1 MLAIFD
7 TEGVLIDGEFL
18 PELAKVVGKEEKIWE
33 ITKKGISG
41 EIEWEK
47 GLIER
52 INELKGVSYDD
63 CKRVSD
69 DMPIME
75 GAKEVNSPVIVQAS
89 AGARK
94 YAGPRFI
101 KSMMEAA
108 VEEFPEI
115 PIVMHQDHGGSPKD
129 CKVCIDLGFSSV
141 MMDGSLRLNHNKN
154 SRWYSTSLRPFR
166 LMVVLLG
173 PILKVFLRAQMCTF
187 VSQALFVPLM
197 ANSFACSCVKTVGA
211 KIHS

>member
-18 PELAKVVGKEEKIWE
+18 PELAKVVGKEEEIWK

-75 GAKEVNSPVIVQAS
+75 GAKETFDELRKLGFKTLTVSGGPDILIDRIKEELQIDYAFSNKLIFGEGKLQGVDVIVGS
-89 AGARK
+89 DK
-94 YAGPRFI
+94 T
-101 KSMMEAA
+101 
-108 VEEFPEI
+108 I
-115 PIVMHQDHGGSPKD
+115 PIKD
-129 CKVCIDLGFSSV
+129 TIKMMKKQKEDIVITVDGANDIKLFDVAGLRISFNGTELINEKSDSIVNKKDLREIIPIIKEKFN
-141 MMDGSLRLNHNKN
+141 LN
-154 SRWYSTSLRPFR
+154 
-166 LMVVLLG
+166 
-173 PILKVFLRAQMCTF
+173 
-187 VSQALFVPLM
+187 
-197 ANSFACSCVKTVGA
+197 
-211 KIHS
+211 

>member
-18 PELAKVVGKEEKIWE
+18 PELAKVVGKEEEIWK

-75 GAKEVNSPVIVQAS
+75 GAKETFDELRKLGFKTLTVSGGPDILIDRIKEELQIDYAFSNKLIFGDEKLQGVDVIVGS
-89 AGARK
+89 DK
-94 YAGPRFI
+94 T
-101 KSMMEAA
+101 
-108 VEEFPEI
+108 I
-115 PIVMHQDHGGSPKD
+115 PIKD
-129 CKVCIDLGFSSV
+129 TIKMMKKQKEDIVITVDGANDIKLFDVAGLRISFNGTELINEKSDSIVNKKDLREIIPIIKEKFN
-141 MMDGSLRLNHNKN
+141 LN
-154 SRWYSTSLRPFR
+154 
-166 LMVVLLG
+166 
-173 PILKVFLRAQMCTF
+173 
-187 VSQALFVPLM
+187 
-197 ANSFACSCVKTVGA
+197 
-211 KIHS
+211 

>member
-18 PELAKVVGKEEKIWE
+18 PELAKVVGKEEEIWE

-75 GAKEVNSPVIVQAS
+75 GAKETFDELRRLGFKTLTVSGGPDILIDRIKEELQIDYAFSNKLIFGEEKLQGVDVIVGS
-89 AGARK
+89 DK
-94 YAGPRFI
+94 T
-101 KSMMEAA
+101 
-108 VEEFPEI
+108 I
-115 PIVMHQDHGGSPKD
+115 PIKD
-129 CKVCIDLGFSSV
+129 TIEMMKKQKEDIVITVDGANDIKLFDVAGLRISFNGTELINEKSDSIVNKKDLREIIPIIKEKFN
-141 MMDGSLRLNHNKN
+141 LN
-154 SRWYSTSLRPFR
+154 
-166 LMVVLLG
+166 
-173 PILKVFLRAQMCTF
+173 
-187 VSQALFVPLM
+187 
-197 ANSFACSCVKTVGA
+197 
-211 KIHS
+211 

>member
-18 PELAKVVGKEEKIWE
+18 PELAKVVGKEEEIWE

-75 GAKEVNSPVIVQAS
+75 GAKETFDELRKLGFKTLTVSGGPDILINRIKEELQIDYAFSNKLIFGDEKLQGVDVIVGS
-89 AGARK
+89 DK
-94 YAGPRFI
+94 T
-101 KSMMEAA
+101 
-108 VEEFPEI
+108 I
-115 PIVMHQDHGGSPKD
+115 PIKD
-129 CKVCIDLGFSSV
+129 TIKMMKKQKEDIVITVDGANDIKLFDLAG
-141 MMDGSLRLNHNKN
+141 LRISFNGTELINERSDSIVNKKDLREIMPIIKDKFNLN
-154 SRWYSTSLRPFR
+154 
-166 LMVVLLG
+166 
-173 PILKVFLRAQMCTF
+173 
-187 VSQALFVPLM
+187 
-197 ANSFACSCVKTVGA
+197 
-211 KIHS
+211 

>member
-18 PELAKVVGKEEKIWE
+18 PELAKVVGKEEEIWE
-33 ITKKGISG
+33 ITRKGISG

-75 GAKEVNSPVIVQAS
+75 GAKETFDELRRLGFKTLTVSGGPDILIDRIKEELQIDYAFSNKLIFGDEKLQGVDVIVGS
-89 AGARK
+89 DK
-94 YAGPRFI
+94 T
-101 KSMMEAA
+101 
-108 VEEFPEI
+108 I
-115 PIVMHQDHGGSPKD
+115 PIKD
-129 CKVCIDLGFSSV
+129 TIKMMKKQKEDIVITVDGANDIKLFDVAGLRISFNGTELINEKSDSIVNKKDLREIIPIIKEKFN
-141 MMDGSLRLNHNKN
+141 LN
-154 SRWYSTSLRPFR
+154 
-166 LMVVLLG
+166 
-173 PILKVFLRAQMCTF
+173 
-187 VSQALFVPLM
+187 
-197 ANSFACSCVKTVGA
+197 
-211 KIHS
+211 

>member
-18 PELAKVVGKEEKIWE
+18 PELAKVVGKEEEIWE
-33 ITKKGISG
+33 ITRKGISG

-75 GAKEVNSPVIVQAS
+75 GAKETFDELRRLGFKTLTVSGGPDILIDRIKEELQIDYAFSNKLIFGEGKLQGVDVIVGS
-89 AGARK
+89 DK
-94 YAGPRFI
+94 T
-101 KSMMEAA
+101 
-108 VEEFPEI
+108 I
-115 PIVMHQDHGGSPKD
+115 PIKD
-129 CKVCIDLGFSSV
+129 TIKMMKKQKEDIVITVDGANDIKLFDVAGLRISFNGTELINEKSDSIVNKKDLREIIPIIKEKFN
-141 MMDGSLRLNHNKN
+141 LN
-154 SRWYSTSLRPFR
+154 
-166 LMVVLLG
+166 
-173 PILKVFLRAQMCTF
+173 
-187 VSQALFVPLM
+187 
-197 ANSFACSCVKTVGA
+197 
-211 KIHS
+211 

>member
-18 PELAKVVGKEEKIWE
+18 PELAKVVGKEEEIWK

-75 GAKEVNSPVIVQAS
+75 GAKETFDELRRLGFKTLTVSGGPDILIDRIKEELQIDYAFSNKLIFGDEKLQGVDVIVGS
-89 AGARK
+89 DK
-94 YAGPRFI
+94 T
-101 KSMMEAA
+101 
-108 VEEFPEI
+108 I
-115 PIVMHQDHGGSPKD
+115 PIKD
-129 CKVCIDLGFSSV
+129 TIKMMKKQKEDIVITVDGANDIKLFDVAGLRISFNGTELINEKSDSIVNKKDLREIIPIIKEKFN
-141 MMDGSLRLNHNKN
+141 LN
-154 SRWYSTSLRPFR
+154 
-166 LMVVLLG
+166 
-173 PILKVFLRAQMCTF
+173 
-187 VSQALFVPLM
+187 
-197 ANSFACSCVKTVGA
+197 
-211 KIHS
+211 

>member
-18 PELAKVVGKEEKIWE
+18 PELAKVIGKEEEIWE

-75 GAKEVNSPVIVQAS
+75 GAKETFDELRKLGFKTLTVSGGPDILIDRIKEELQIDYAFSNKLIFGEGKLQGVDVIVGS
-89 AGARK
+89 DK
-94 YAGPRFI
+94 T
-101 KSMMEAA
+101 
-108 VEEFPEI
+108 I
-115 PIVMHQDHGGSPKD
+115 PIKD
-129 CKVCIDLGFSSV
+129 TIKMMKKQKEDIVITVDGANDIKLFDVAGLRISFNGTELINEKSDSIVNKKDLREIIPIIKEKFN
-141 MMDGSLRLNHNKN
+141 LN
-154 SRWYSTSLRPFR
+154 
-166 LMVVLLG
+166 
-173 PILKVFLRAQMCTF
+173 
-187 VSQALFVPLM
+187 
-197 ANSFACSCVKTVGA
+197 
-211 KIHS
+211 

>member
-18 PELAKVVGKEEKIWE
+18 PELAKVVGKEEEIWE

-52 INELKGVSYDD
+52 INELKGVSYND

-75 GAKEVNSPVIVQAS
+75 GAKETFDELRKLGFKTLTVSGGPDILIDRIKEELQIDYAFSNKLIFGDEKLQGVDVIVGS
-89 AGARK
+89 DK
-94 YAGPRFI
+94 T
-101 KSMMEAA
+101 
-108 VEEFPEI
+108 I
-115 PIVMHQDHGGSPKD
+115 PIKD
-129 CKVCIDLGFSSV
+129 TIKMMKKQKEDIVITVDGANDIKLFDVAGLRISFNGTELINEKSDSIVNKKDLREIIPIIKEKFN
-141 MMDGSLRLNHNKN
+141 LN
-154 SRWYSTSLRPFR
+154 
-166 LMVVLLG
+166 
-173 PILKVFLRAQMCTF
+173 
-187 VSQALFVPLM
+187 
-197 ANSFACSCVKTVGA
+197 
-211 KIHS
+211 

>member
-18 PELAKVVGKEEKIWE
+18 PELAKVVGKEEEIWE

-69 DMPIME
+69 DMPIMQ
-75 GAKEVNSPVIVQAS
+75 GAKETFDELRKLGFKTLTVSGGPDILIDRIKEELQIDYAFSNKLIFNEEKLQGVDIIVGS
-89 AGARK
+89 DK
-94 YAGPRFI
+94 T
-101 KSMMEAA
+101 
-108 VEEFPEI
+108 I
-115 PIVMHQDHGGSPKD
+115 PIKD
-129 CKVCIDLGFSSV
+129 TIEMMKKQKEDIVITVDGANDIKLFDLAG
-141 MMDGSLRLNHNKN
+141 LRISFNGTELINEKSDSIVNKKDLREIIPIIKEKFNLN
-154 SRWYSTSLRPFR
+154 
-166 LMVVLLG
+166 
-173 PILKVFLRAQMCTF
+173 
-187 VSQALFVPLM
+187 
-197 ANSFACSCVKTVGA
+197 
-211 KIHS
+211 

>member
-18 PELAKVVGKEEKIWE
+18 PELAKVVGKEEEIWE

-69 DMPIME
+69 DMPIMQ
-75 GAKEVNSPVIVQAS
+75 GAKETFDELRKLGFKTLTVSGGPDILIDRIKEELQIDYAFSNKLIFNEEKLQGVDIIVGS
-89 AGARK
+89 DK
-94 YAGPRFI
+94 T
-101 KSMMEAA
+101 
-108 VEEFPEI
+108 I
-115 PIVMHQDHGGSPKD
+115 PIKD
-129 CKVCIDLGFSSV
+129 TIEMMKKQKEDIVITVDGANDIKLFDLAG
-141 MMDGSLRLNHNKN
+141 LRISFNGTKLINEKSDSIVNKKDLREIIPIIKEKFNLN
-154 SRWYSTSLRPFR
+154 
-166 LMVVLLG
+166 
-173 PILKVFLRAQMCTF
+173 
-187 VSQALFVPLM
+187 
-197 ANSFACSCVKTVGA
+197 
-211 KIHS
+211 

>member
-18 PELAKVVGKEEKIWE
+18 PELAKVVGKEEEIWE

-75 GAKEVNSPVIVQAS
+75 GAKETFDELRRLGFKTLTVSGGPDILIDRIKEELQIDYAFSNKLIFGDEKLQGVDVIVGS
-89 AGARK
+89 DK
-94 YAGPRFI
+94 T
-101 KSMMEAA
+101 
-108 VEEFPEI
+108 I
-115 PIVMHQDHGGSPKD
+115 PIKD
-129 CKVCIDLGFSSV
+129 TIKMMKKQKEDIVITVDGANDIKLFDVAGLRISFNGTELINEKSDSIVNKKDLREIIPIIKDKFN
-141 MMDGSLRLNHNKN
+141 LN
-154 SRWYSTSLRPFR
+154 
-166 LMVVLLG
+166 
-173 PILKVFLRAQMCTF
+173 
-187 VSQALFVPLM
+187 
-197 ANSFACSCVKTVGA
+197 
-211 KIHS
+211 

>member
-18 PELAKVVGKEEKIWE
+18 PELAKVVGKEEEIWE

-69 DMPIME
+69 DMPIMQ
-75 GAKEVNSPVIVQAS
+75 GAKETFDELRKLGFKTLTVSGGPDILIDRVKEELQIDYAFSNKLIFNEEKLQGVDIIVGS
-89 AGARK
+89 DK
-94 YAGPRFI
+94 T
-101 KSMMEAA
+101 
-108 VEEFPEI
+108 I
-115 PIVMHQDHGGSPKD
+115 PIKD
-129 CKVCIDLGFSSV
+129 TIEMMKKQKEDIVITVDGANDIKLFDLAG
-141 MMDGSLRLNHNKN
+141 LRISFNGTELINEKSDSIVNKKDLREIIPIIKEKFNLN
-154 SRWYSTSLRPFR
+154 
-166 LMVVLLG
+166 
-173 PILKVFLRAQMCTF
+173 
-187 VSQALFVPLM
+187 
-197 ANSFACSCVKTVGA
+197 
-211 KIHS
+211 

>member
-18 PELAKVVGKEEKIWE
+18 PELAKVVGKEEEIWK

-75 GAKEVNSPVIVQAS
+75 GAKETFDELRRLGFKTLTVSGGPDILIDRIKEELQIDYAFSNKLIFGDKKLQGVDVIVGS
-89 AGARK
+89 DK
-94 YAGPRFI
+94 T
-101 KSMMEAA
+101 
-108 VEEFPEI
+108 I
-115 PIVMHQDHGGSPKD
+115 PIKD
-129 CKVCIDLGFSSV
+129 TIKMMKKQKEDIVITVDGANDIKLFDLAG
-141 MMDGSLRLNHNKN
+141 LRISFNGTELINERSDSIVNKKDLREIMPIIKDKFNLN
-154 SRWYSTSLRPFR
+154 
-166 LMVVLLG
+166 
-173 PILKVFLRAQMCTF
+173 
-187 VSQALFVPLM
+187 
-197 ANSFACSCVKTVGA
+197 
-211 KIHS
+211 

>member
-18 PELAKVVGKEEKIWE
+18 TELAKVVGKEEEIWE

-69 DMPIME
+69 DMPIMQ
-75 GAKEVNSPVIVQAS
+75 GAKETFDELRKLGFKTLTVSGGPDILIDRIKEELQIDYAFSNKLIFNEEKLQGVDIIVGS
-89 AGARK
+89 DK
-94 YAGPRFI
+94 T
-101 KSMMEAA
+101 
-108 VEEFPEI
+108 I
-115 PIVMHQDHGGSPKD
+115 PIKD
-129 CKVCIDLGFSSV
+129 TIEMMKKQKEDIVITVDGANDIKLFDLAG
-141 MMDGSLRLNHNKN
+141 LRISFNGTELINEKSDSIVNKKDLREIIPIIKEKFNLN
-154 SRWYSTSLRPFR
+154 
-166 LMVVLLG
+166 
-173 PILKVFLRAQMCTF
+173 
-187 VSQALFVPLM
+187 
-197 ANSFACSCVKTVGA
+197 
-211 KIHS
+211 

>member
-52 INELKGVSYDD
+52 INELKGVSYDE

-69 DMPIME
+69 GMPIME
-75 GAKEVNSPVIVQAS
+75 GAKETFDELRKLGFKTLTVSGGPDILIDRIKDELQIDYAFSNKLIFGEEKLQGVDVIVGS
-89 AGARK
+89 DK
-94 YAGPRFI
+94 T
-101 KSMMEAA
+101 
-108 VEEFPEI
+108 I
-115 PIVMHQDHGGSPKD
+115 PIKD
-129 CKVCIDLGFSSV
+129 TIEMMKKQKEDIVITVDGANDIKLFDLAG
-141 MMDGSLRLNHNKN
+141 LRISFNGTELINEKSDSIVNKKDLREIMPIIKDKFNLN
-154 SRWYSTSLRPFR
+154 
-166 LMVVLLG
+166 
-173 PILKVFLRAQMCTF
+173 
-187 VSQALFVPLM
+187 
-197 ANSFACSCVKTVGA
+197 
-211 KIHS
+211 

>member
-18 PELAKVVGKEEKIWE
+18 PELAKVVGKEEEIWE

-75 GAKEVNSPVIVQAS
+75 GAKETFDELRRLGFKTLTVSGGPDILIDRIKEELQIDYAFSNKLIFGDKKLQGVDVIVGS
-89 AGARK
+89 DK
-94 YAGPRFI
+94 T
-101 KSMMEAA
+101 
-108 VEEFPEI
+108 I
-115 PIVMHQDHGGSPKD
+115 PIKD
-129 CKVCIDLGFSSV
+129 TIKMMKKQKEDIVITVDGANDIKLFDVAGLRISFNGTELINEKSDSIVNKKDLREIIPIIKEKFN
-141 MMDGSLRLNHNKN
+141 LN
-154 SRWYSTSLRPFR
+154 
-166 LMVVLLG
+166 
-173 PILKVFLRAQMCTF
+173 
-187 VSQALFVPLM
+187 
-197 ANSFACSCVKTVGA
+197 
-211 KIHS
+211 

>member
-18 PELAKVVGKEEKIWE
+18 PELAKVVGKEEEIWE

-69 DMPIME
+69 NMPIMQ
-75 GAKEVNSPVIVQAS
+75 GAKETFDELRKLGFKTLTVSGGPDILIDRIKEELQIDYAFSNKLIFGEEKLQGVDVIVGS
-89 AGARK
+89 DK
-94 YAGPRFI
+94 T
-101 KSMMEAA
+101 
-108 VEEFPEI
+108 I
-115 PIVMHQDHGGSPKD
+115 PIKD
-129 CKVCIDLGFSSV
+129 TIEMMKKQKEDIVITVDGANDIKLFDLAG
-141 MMDGSLRLNHNKN
+141 LRISFNGTELINEKSDSIVNKKDLREIIPIIKEKFNLN
-154 SRWYSTSLRPFR
+154 
-166 LMVVLLG
+166 
-173 PILKVFLRAQMCTF
+173 
-187 VSQALFVPLM
+187 
-197 ANSFACSCVKTVGA
+197 
-211 KIHS
+211 

>member
-18 PELAKVVGKEEKIWE
+18 PELAKVVGKEEEIWE
-33 ITKKGISG
+33 ITRKGISG

-75 GAKEVNSPVIVQAS
+75 GAKETFDELRKLGFKTLTVSGGPDILIDRIKEELQIDYAFSNKLIFNEEKLQGVDIIVGS
-89 AGARK
+89 DK
-94 YAGPRFI
+94 T
-101 KSMMEAA
+101 
-108 VEEFPEI
+108 I
-115 PIVMHQDHGGSPKD
+115 PIKD
-129 CKVCIDLGFSSV
+129 TIEMMKKQKEDIVITVDGANDIKLFDLAG
-141 MMDGSLRLNHNKN
+141 LRISFNGTELINEKSDSIVNKKDLREIIPIIKEKFNLN
-154 SRWYSTSLRPFR
+154 
-166 LMVVLLG
+166 
-173 PILKVFLRAQMCTF
+173 
-187 VSQALFVPLM
+187 
-197 ANSFACSCVKTVGA
+197 
-211 KIHS
+211 

>member
-18 PELAKVVGKEEKIWE
+18 PELAKVVGKEEEIWE
-33 ITKKGISG
+33 ITRKGISG

-75 GAKEVNSPVIVQAS
+75 GAKETFDELRKLGFKTLTVSGGPDILIDRIKEELQIDYAFSNKLIFGEEKLQGVDVIVGS
-89 AGARK
+89 DK
-94 YAGPRFI
+94 T
-101 KSMMEAA
+101 
-108 VEEFPEI
+108 I
-115 PIVMHQDHGGSPKD
+115 PIKD
-129 CKVCIDLGFSSV
+129 TIEMMKKQKEDIVITVDGANDIKLFDLAGLKISFNGTELINEKSDSIV
-141 MMDGSLRLNHNKN
+141 NKKDLREIMPIIKDKFNLN
-154 SRWYSTSLRPFR
+154 
-166 LMVVLLG
+166 
-173 PILKVFLRAQMCTF
+173 
-187 VSQALFVPLM
+187 
-197 ANSFACSCVKTVGA
+197 
-211 KIHS
+211 

>member
-18 PELAKVVGKEEKIWE
+18 PELAKVVGKEEEIWE

-75 GAKEVNSPVIVQAS
+75 GAKETFDELRKLGFKTLTVSGGPDILIDRIKEELQIDYAFSNKLIFGEGKLQGVDVIVGS
-89 AGARK
+89 DK
-94 YAGPRFI
+94 T
-101 KSMMEAA
+101 
-108 VEEFPEI
+108 I
-115 PIVMHQDHGGSPKD
+115 PIKD
-129 CKVCIDLGFSSV
+129 TIEMMKKQKEDIVITVDGANDIKLFDVAGLRISFNGTELINEKSDSIVNKKDLREIIPIIKEKFN
-141 MMDGSLRLNHNKN
+141 LN
-154 SRWYSTSLRPFR
+154 
-166 LMVVLLG
+166 
-173 PILKVFLRAQMCTF
+173 
-187 VSQALFVPLM
+187 
-197 ANSFACSCVKTVGA
+197 
-211 KIHS
+211 

>member
-52 INELKGVSYDD
+52 INELKGVSYND

-75 GAKEVNSPVIVQAS
+75 GAKETFDELRKLGFKTLTVSGGPDILINRIKEELQIDYAFSNKLIFSEEKLQGVDIIVGS
-89 AGARK
+89 DK
-94 YAGPRFI
+94 T
-101 KSMMEAA
+101 
-108 VEEFPEI
+108 I
-115 PIVMHQDHGGSPKD
+115 PIKD
-129 CKVCIDLGFSSV
+129 TIEMMKKQKEDIVITVDGANDIKLFDLAG
-141 MMDGSLRLNHNKN
+141 LRISFNGTELINEKSDSIVNKKDLREIMPIIKDKFNLN
-154 SRWYSTSLRPFR
+154 
-166 LMVVLLG
+166 
-173 PILKVFLRAQMCTF
+173 
-187 VSQALFVPLM
+187 
-197 ANSFACSCVKTVGA
+197 
-211 KIHS
+211 

>member
-18 PELAKVVGKEEKIWE
+18 PELAKVVGKEEEIWE

-69 DMPIME
+69 DMPIMQ
-75 GAKEVNSPVIVQAS
+75 GAKETFDELRKLGFKTLTVSGGPDILIDRIKEELQIDYAFSNKLIFGDEKLQGVDVIVGS
-89 AGARK
+89 DK
-94 YAGPRFI
+94 T
-101 KSMMEAA
+101 
-108 VEEFPEI
+108 I
-115 PIVMHQDHGGSPKD
+115 PIKD
-129 CKVCIDLGFSSV
+129 TIKMMKKQKEDIVITVDGANDIKLFDVAGLRISFNGTELINEKSDSIVNKKDLREIIPIIKEKFN
-141 MMDGSLRLNHNKN
+141 LN
-154 SRWYSTSLRPFR
+154 
-166 LMVVLLG
+166 
-173 PILKVFLRAQMCTF
+173 
-187 VSQALFVPLM
+187 
-197 ANSFACSCVKTVGA
+197 
-211 KIHS
+211 

>member
-18 PELAKVVGKEEKIWE
+18 PELAKVVGKEEEIWE

-75 GAKEVNSPVIVQAS
+75 GAKETFDELRKLGFKTLTVSGGPDILIDRIKEELQIDYAFSNKLIFGDEKLQGVDVIVGS
-89 AGARK
+89 DK
-94 YAGPRFI
+94 T
-101 KSMMEAA
+101 
-108 VEEFPEI
+108 I
-115 PIVMHQDHGGSPKD
+115 PIKD
-129 CKVCIDLGFSSV
+129 TIKMMKKQKEDIVITVDGANDIKLFDVAGLRISFNGTELINEKSDSIVNKKDLREIMPIIKDKFN
-141 MMDGSLRLNHNKN
+141 LN
-154 SRWYSTSLRPFR
+154 
-166 LMVVLLG
+166 
-173 PILKVFLRAQMCTF
+173 
-187 VSQALFVPLM
+187 
-197 ANSFACSCVKTVGA
+197 
-211 KIHS
+211 

>member
-52 INELKGVSYDD
+52 INELKGVSYDE

-69 DMPIME
+69 GMPIME
-75 GAKEVNSPVIVQAS
+75 GAKETFDELRKLGFKTLTVSGGPDILIDRIKEELQIDYAFSNKLIFGEEKLQGVDVIVGS
-89 AGARK
+89 DK
-94 YAGPRFI
+94 T
-101 KSMMEAA
+101 
-108 VEEFPEI
+108 I
-115 PIVMHQDHGGSPKD
+115 PIKD
-129 CKVCIDLGFSSV
+129 TIEMMKKQKEDIVITVDGANDIKLFDLAG
-141 MMDGSLRLNHNKN
+141 LRISFNGTELINEKSDSIVNKKDLREIIPIIKEKFNLN
-154 SRWYSTSLRPFR
+154 
-166 LMVVLLG
+166 
-173 PILKVFLRAQMCTF
+173 
-187 VSQALFVPLM
+187 
-197 ANSFACSCVKTVGA
+197 
-211 KIHS
+211 

>member
-1 MLAIFD
+1 MLAIFV

-18 PELAKVVGKEEKIWE
+18 PELAKVVGKEEEIWE

-75 GAKEVNSPVIVQAS
+75 GAKETFDELRRLGFKTLTVSGGPDILIDRIKEELQIDYAFSNKLIFGEGKLQGVDVIVGS
-89 AGARK
+89 DK
-94 YAGPRFI
+94 T
-101 KSMMEAA
+101 
-108 VEEFPEI
+108 I
-115 PIVMHQDHGGSPKD
+115 PIKD
-129 CKVCIDLGFSSV
+129 TIKMMKKQKEDIVITVDGANDIKLFDVAGLRISFNGTELINEKSDSIVNKKDLREIIPIIKEKFN
-141 MMDGSLRLNHNKN
+141 LN
-154 SRWYSTSLRPFR
+154 
-166 LMVVLLG
+166 
-173 PILKVFLRAQMCTF
+173 
-187 VSQALFVPLM
+187 
-197 ANSFACSCVKTVGA
+197 
-211 KIHS
+211 